1 MNTRERT
8 LASIV
13 LGMVILGGGYFL
25 VSQLLLGPLR
35 ARADNLAALQKD
47 VQNKRDRI
55 AQIKAARPQLD
66 RWKHISLPADADMAQ
81 REYEKYLTDL
91 LRLADFAPGA
101 LSVTPRPLDTKSS
114 PTLPGKG
121 PVYTK
126 LAFQVQAR
134 GSLES
139 LVRMMEHFYRTN
151 LLQQVKTFL
160 VQKPATTRPGQQPR
174 DLDINMTVE
183 ALIVNGAENR
193 QSLVAM
199 DRRLLSVALDAIG
212 TRPRGIGGLAA
223 AAVLA
228 SPTGPMGSGNLAQPP
243 RDYLALATKNIFL
256 GPVPGA
262 QQEEVDLT
270 RFIYLT
276 SITDNGRRPE
286 AFLYDRYN
294 NRNTRLRASAGFD
307 DFRVADSQDVEV
319 VKGHVLRIDERDVLF
334 QVDKK
339 VYMMHLGENL
349 EEAMRKALSDSR
361 IKELGLTVRATEGD
375 KK

>member
-8 LASIV
+8 LATIV

-25 VSQLLLGPLR
+25 VSQVLLGPLR
-35 ARADNLAALQKD
+35 ARADNLAALQKE

-55 AQIKAARPQLD
+55 AQIKAARPLLE

-91 LRLADFAPGA
+91 LRQADFSPGT
-101 LSVTPRPLDTKSS
+101 LSVTPRPVDTKSS

-121 PVYTK
+121 AVYTK
-126 LAFQVQAR
+126 LAFNVQAR

-151 LLQQVKTFL
+151 LLQQVKAFT
-160 VQKPATTRPGQQPR
+160 VQRPATTRPGQQPR

-183 ALIVNGAENR
+183 ALIVNGGESR
-193 QSLVAM
+193 QSLMPM
-199 DRRLLSVALDAIG
+199 DRRLLSMTLDAIG
-212 TRPRGIGGLAA
+212 VRPRGIAGLATSA
-223 AAVLA
+223 ALVN
-228 SPTGPMGSGNLAQPP
+228 PNGPLGPGNLAQPA
-243 RDYLALATKNIFL
+243 RNYAALAARNIFL
-256 GPVPGA
+256 GPVPTA
-262 QQEEVDLT
+262 QLDDVDPT

-307 DFRVADSQDVEV
+307 DFRVTDGQDVEL
-319 VKGHVLRIDERDVLF
+319 VKGHVLRIDERDVVF

-339 VYMMHLGENL
+339 VYQMHLGDNL
-349 EEAMRKALSDSR
+349 EEAMRKALTDSR
-361 IKELGLTVRATEGD
+361 IKELGLTLRATEGE